1 MEIKDRVDDR
11 EKMKREEKKIEKLKM
26 EGKEGIIE
34 WEIEEEKKGMDILGL
49 GMIINGIVGKIM
61 IKKRGIE
68 GKRKEWNYGSGE
80 CFKINRK
87 RKIEESRW
95 INR

>member
-34 WEIEEEKKGMDILGL
+34 
-49 GMIINGIVGKIM
+49 
-61 IKKRGIE
+61 
-68 GKRKEWNYGSGE
+68 
-80 CFKINRK
+80 
-87 RKIEESRW
+87 
-95 INR
+95 

>member
-1 MEIKDRVDDR
+1 
-11 EKMKREEKKIEKLKM
+11 
-26 EGKEGIIE
+26 
-34 WEIEEEKKGMDILGL
+34 MDILGL

-87 RKIEESRW
+87 RKIEESR
-95 INR
+95 